1 MSHAY
6 YARLYPNRGLKP
18 SGTFAQAISNACAAR
33 RPASSMC
40 QNPSSPRHPLRISF
54 PYFLLSS
61 LYDCLFFFFSLRR
74 GSRIEVEDLIWVADK
89 VTTILRN
96 ASSDRI
102 HIRTLIGIAQLFY
115 GFRKTV
121 APTDPLLLG
130 LPWRIA
136 CAEIF

>member
-54 PYFLLSS
+54 PCFFCFLLSTIV
-61 LYDCLFFFFSLRR
+61 FFSSLRR
-74 GSRIEVEDLIWVADK
+74 GGRIEVEDLIRVADK
-89 VTTILRN
+89 VTTILSN

-115 GFRKTV
+115 GFRETV
-121 APTDPLLLG
+121 APTNSLLLG
-130 LPWRIA
+130 LP
-136 CAEIF
+136 